1 MADTYQQLRA
11 RWKPEPVRLL
21 LIGESVPDPH
31 GAEMRFF
38 YAPTLTAH
46 DNLFRG
52 VILGLYGRG
61 PGRAGDP
68 KRPWLEALRA
78 DGVYLIDL
86 VPFPVNAL
94 SSRERRQAL
103 RGHAANCIA
112 EAAAFRPQ
120 AIAVCHGPTFQAL
133 RRGLVEAG
141 LPLIHQQP
149 LPFPLGNWREQF
161 AGGLRA
167 AAEHAG
173 LQFHPPA

>member
-1 MADTYQQLRA
+1 MADSYQQLREQ
-11 RWKPEPVRLL
+11 WKPDPVRLL
-21 LIGESVPDPH
+21 LVGESAPDP
-31 GAEMRFF
+31 GKAELRFF

-52 VILGLYGRG
+52 VTLALYGRS

-94 SSRERRQAL
+94 SARERRQAL
-103 RGHAANCIA
+103 RDHADACAA
-112 EAAAFRPQ
+112 EAAGLQPE
-120 AIAVCHGPTFQAL
+120 AIAICHGPTFAAL
-133 RRGLVEAG
+133 RPALMQAG
-141 LPLIHQQP
+141 LPLIHEQP

-161 AGGLRA
+161 AAGLRA
-167 AAEHAG
+167 ATEQAG
-173 LQFHPPA
+173 LHFHPPG